1 MTETTAH
8 TDPGTGLVQ
17 PGAPAT
23 GDAHSPSTSQEPT
36 PYLSLLIPCFNE
48 EESVDEL
55 LTEVFSVLDKND
67 LDGEVVLVDDG
78 STDGTWPKLEEW
90 ATRDPRL
97 KLVRFRR
104 NFGQTAAMVAGLD
117 HARGEIIIPLDAD
130 LQNDPNSIPA
140 LLEKVDEGYDVV
152 SGWRKDR
159 QDALWS
165 RKLPS
170 WIANAVIS
178 KVSGVRLHDYGCTLK
193 AYRRET
199 LDPVNL
205 YGEMHRFIPIYA
217 SWSGA
222 KVTEVPVN
230 HRPRKY
236 GTSKYGIMRTFKV
249 LLDLL
254 VVKFLGSYGTK
265 PIYFFGGLGF
275 ISILLG
281 LLAGAYTLY
290 EKFFHGVWAHRNPFL
305 IIAVF
310 MALIG
315 IQSIFLGLLAE
326 IGIRTYHESQA
337 RPIYMIR
344 ERRNL
349 KGQRRRLQSI
359 VNPD

>member
-1 MTETTAH
+1 MTENAIQSM
-8 TDPGTGLVQ
+8 DE
-17 PGAPAT
+17 GAVRGAI
-23 GDAHSPSTSQEPT
+23 DVDRRAE
-36 PYLSLLIPCFNE
+36 PYLSLIIPCFNE
-48 EESVDEL
+48 EQSVDEL
-55 LTEVFSVLDKND
+55 MEEVFTVLDKNTFD
-67 LDGEVVLVDDG
+67 AEVVLVDDG
-78 STDGTWPKLEEW
+78 STDGTWAKLEEW
-90 ATRDPRL
+90 AERDRRL

-140 LLEKVDEGYDVV
+140 LLAKVDEGFDVV
-152 SGWRKDR
+152 SGWRKHR
-159 QDALWS
+159 QDTFLS

-170 WIANAVIS
+170 WIANWVIS

-222 KVTEVPVN
+222 RVTEVPVN
-230 HRPRKY
+230 HRARKY
-236 GTSKYGIMRTFKV
+236 GSSKYGIMRTFKV
-249 LLDLL
+249 ILDLL

-281 LLAGAYTLY
+281 ILAAIWTLY
-290 EKFFHGVWAHRNPFL
+290 EKFFLGVWAHRNPFL

-310 MALIG
+310 MAIVG
-315 IQSIFLGLLAE
+315 VQSIFLGLLAE

-337 RPIYMIR
+337 RPIYMVR
-344 ERRNL
+344 ERRNVRA
-349 KGQRRRLQSI
+349 RRRLSSI
-359 VNPD
+359 VEPGA

>member
-1 MTETTAH
+1 MTENAQAEPRTTEDLPDESVSA
-8 TDPGTGLVQ
+8 
-17 PGAPAT
+17 
-23 GDAHSPSTSQEPT
+23 

-55 LTEVFSVLDKND
+55 MTEVFQVLDKNN

-78 STDGTWPKLEEW
+78 SSDGTWPKLEQW
-90 ATRDPRL
+90 AEREPRL

-140 LLEKVDEGYDVV
+140 LLEKIDEGYDVV

-159 QDALWS
+159 QDALLS
-165 RKLPS
+165 RKIPS

-230 HRPRKY
+230 HRSRKY
-236 GTSKYGIMRTFKV
+236 GSSKYGIMRTFKV
-249 LLDLL
+249 ILDLL

-275 ISILLG
+275 IGILLG
-281 LLAGAYTLY
+281 ILAAAYTVY
-290 EKFFHGVWAHRNPFL
+290 EKFFRGVWAHRNPFL

-310 MALIG
+310 MFLIG

-344 ERRNL
+344 ERRNV
-349 KGQRRRLQSI
+349 KGQRRRLQS
-359 VNPD
+359 VVGQPV